1 VTATL
6 PLVLEREIF
15 APAEDLLRAFAE
27 PERLRDWFHPVAGL
41 APDAVRLDVRPDGAF
56 TLALELPLGE
66 RLRFDVRY
74 HEIGGERVVFHLAR
88 HDGNGRAGAPM
99 RVTVTAAP
107 GAGATR
113 LRLHHEGVA
122 DDERAMYA
130 QSWEHAFRR
139 LVGGCPEHLER
150 YYARLQAFPRHRSR
164 FGGLWPDL
172 SNAAELVAGKE
183 ALGILDAAD
192 AARFRHWIEHG
203 YVVLEGAIEPVLVER
218 LRAELDR
225 AWEHGDE
232 RVVVERFEADR
243 RVLSHLAPGLRD
255 RPHKVLDYHAVSPAA
270 REAQFAPA
278 IRRFLGQ
285 LFERPPLAFQSLV
298 FRWGSEQDMHQDT
311 AFVVLRSPM
320 ELVGCWIALED
331 VAPGSG
337 ELQYY
342 AGSHRIPE
350 YLWFGRGRARPNEY
364 DDLADF
370 LRHVRAESE
379 RLGCEL
385 RRFHPR
391 KGDVLLWH
399 ADLVH
404 GGARRA
410 LPDVT
415 RKSFVTHF
423 CPVDVDPEWLGE
435 MPSSPRL
442 EHAPGCFYCH
452 PLR

>member
-1 VTATL
+1 V
-6 PLVLEREIF
+6 
-15 APAEDLLRAFAE
+15 
-27 PERLRDWFHPVAGL
+27 
-41 APDAVRLDVRPDGAF
+41 
-56 TLALELPLGE
+56 
-66 RLRFDVRY
+66 
-74 HEIGGERVVFHLAR
+74 
-88 HDGNGRAGAPM
+88 GRAGARPLVIAEAHCDSQWGHDF
-99 RVTVTAAP
+99 RPEYRTLINARIALGRLPILALTATADD
-107 GAGATR
+107 ATR
-113 LRLHHEGVA
+113 A
-122 DDERAMYA
+122 DI
-130 QSWEHAFRR
+130 
-139 LVGGCPEHLER
+139 
-150 YYARLQAFPRHRSR
+150 
-164 FGGLWPDL
+164 
-172 SNAAELVAGKE
+172 AA
-183 ALGILDAAD
+183 
-192 AARFRHWIEHG
+192 
-203 YVVLEGAIEPVLVER
+203 
-218 LRAELDR
+218 
-225 AWEHGDE
+225 
-232 RVVVERFEADR
+232 
-243 RVLSHLAPGLRD
+243 
-255 RPHKVLDYHAVSPAA
+255 
-270 REAQFAPA
+270 
-278 IRRFLGQ
+278 Q
-285 LFERPPLAFQSLV
+285 LFDRPPLAFQSLV